1 MLAVLFLQTLT
12 GGGTRRACELGSQP
26 PGLQHR
32 LVGYRMRKCW
42 RSSSLMV
49 SAKHSQKYFLLAS
62 ANTVMYTL
70 WLHCF
75 AALRDVRSLCDQLL
89 QVVDPMLTSTVS
101 AALPSSPTALSRIT
115 PSMLAA
121 VTGVYSFSVCTRFF
135 VEFCTRFHSSSIS
148 YICSKVTTGGWPS
161 RRCGQGHCAVKV
173 KANS

>member
-1 MLAVLFLQTLT
+1 MFWTAVACHAYTLCFLCRVALETCDCSFIVEYVLPFKHRNFILQYCFCIGFKTVGCNALKPGMLAVLFLQTLT

-70 WLHCF
+70 
-75 AALRDVRSLCDQLL
+75 
-89 QVVDPMLTSTVS
+89 
-101 AALPSSPTALSRIT
+101 
-115 PSMLAA
+115 
-121 VTGVYSFSVCTRFF
+121 
-135 VEFCTRFHSSSIS
+135 
-148 YICSKVTTGGWPS
+148 
-161 RRCGQGHCAVKV
+161 
-173 KANS
+173 